1 MIQVVGYTEC
11 DGCKDVLDIDQ
22 DGSSVSTKNGANFIV
37 TELYDNCHAFEHAHR
52 L

>member
-22 DGSSVSTKNGANFIV
+22 DGLSVSRANFIV
-37 TELYDNCHAFEHAHR
+37 TEHTLVIR
-52 L
+52 QLSRI